1 MFVSLVNIL
10 NKSCQRK
17 QYIGNYQKD
26 SILLIMYSYNVLA
39 GILKEIL
46 KLKTWGNEL
55 AVDPALGPIA
65 IGLDQH
71 DQAEQDAKYNQ

>member
-46 KLKTWGNEL
+46 ELKTFIVCLTLPCTEGGGFQGHFVE
-55 AVDPALGPIA
+55 
-65 IGLDQH
+65 
-71 DQAEQDAKYNQ
+71 